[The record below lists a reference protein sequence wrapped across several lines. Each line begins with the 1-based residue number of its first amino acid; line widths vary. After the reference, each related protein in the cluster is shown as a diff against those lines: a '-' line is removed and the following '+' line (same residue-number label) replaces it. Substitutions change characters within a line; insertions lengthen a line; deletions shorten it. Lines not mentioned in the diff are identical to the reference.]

1 MLGPLPPPGARRD
14 AKDLQ
19 EDYVSPLSGKREQR
33 DARKAALEAE
43 ADRASMLSLPQLG
56 AEVMTKAFT
65 EVAPV
70 GIGVPTYLGFGKVV
84 ARFAPDVSRTDGK
97 LYERFSELV
106 GEGLQVLEHASLVR
120 FPAESMGA
128 DCYTATRLGR
138 SALENGVV
146 ERIIADGSL

>member
-1 MLGPLPPPGARRD
+1 MP
-14 AKDLQ
+14 Q
-19 EDYVSPLSGKREQR
+19 LSGKKEQR
-33 DARKAALEAE
+33 DARKTALEAE
-43 ADRASMLSLPQLG
+43 ADRAGSLSLPQLG

-70 GIGVPTYLGFGKVV
+70 AAGELNYLGFGKIV
-84 ARFAPDVSRTDGK
+84 ARFAPGVSRTDAK

-138 SALENGVV
+138 AALERGVV
-146 ERIIADGSL
+146 EHIIVGGSL